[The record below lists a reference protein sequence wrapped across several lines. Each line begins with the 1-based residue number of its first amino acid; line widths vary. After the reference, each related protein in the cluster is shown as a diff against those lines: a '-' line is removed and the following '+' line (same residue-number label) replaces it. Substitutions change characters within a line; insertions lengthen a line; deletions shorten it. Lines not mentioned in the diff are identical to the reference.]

1 MIINTTQVEMVLSNK
16 AIPAYTLESETG
28 MSRATISKF
37 RKNEVDFEK
46 ISLKNIMAIQ
56 KWIDDENYT
65 FSYD

>member
-1 MIINTTQVEMVLSNK
+1 MIINTTQVEMVLLDK
-16 AIPAYTLESETG
+16 TIPAYTLESETG

-65 FSYD
+65 FNYD

>member
-1 MIINTTQVEMVLSNK
+1 MIINTTQVEMVLLDK
-16 AIPAYTLESETG
+16 TIPAYTLESETG

-65 FSYD
+65 FSY

>member
-1 MIINTTQVEMVLSNK
+1 MIINTTQVEMALSNK

-46 ISLKNIMAIQ
+46 ISLKNIIAIQ
-56 KWIDDENYT
+56 KWIDDGNYT

>member
-37 RKNEVDFEK
+37 RKKEVDFEK

-56 KWIDDENYT
+56 KWIDDGNYT
-65 FSYD
+65 

>member
-16 AIPAYTLESETG
+16 TIPAYTLESETG

-46 ISLKNIMAIQ
+46 ISLKNIIAIQ
-56 KWIDDENYT
+56 KWIDDGNYT
-65 FSYD
+65 